1 MLRTIGVYP
10 SAPLVL
16 RLNTKCAKHQH
27 ARRREQKGLLLSSYY
42 DGTSLFTKIKRTI
55 F

>member
-16 RLNTKCAKHQH
+16 SLNTKCAKHQH